1 MKQFIYVIA
10 LFLGV
15 YMVNAQQTITGKV
28 QDQDGI
34 DLPGASIVV
43 DGTNNATT
51 SDFDGNFTISAN
63 NGDKLII
70 SFVGYEAAEIV
81 LMETT
86 TAILSR
92 TEWKRYCYH
101 GVYDSRQ
108 VVQYNYK
115 NQLVAKHLEHF

>member
-51 SDFDGNFTISAN
+51 SD
-63 NGDKLII
+63 
-70 SFVGYEAAEIV
+70 
-81 LMETT
+81 LMET
-86 TAILSR
+86 
-92 TEWKRYCYH
+92 
-101 GVYDSRQ
+101 
-108 VVQYNYK
+108 YNFCK
-115 NQLVAKHLEHF
+115 

>member
-43 DGTNNATT
+43 DGT
-51 SDFDGNFTISAN
+51 
-63 NGDKLII
+63 KQ
-70 SFVGYEAAEIV
+70 
-81 LMETT
+81 
-86 TAILSR
+86 
-92 TEWKRYCYH
+92 C
-101 GVYDSRQ
+101 
-108 VVQYNYK
+108 NYI
-115 NQLVAKHLEHF
+115 

>member
-70 SFVGYEAAEIV
+70 SFVGYEAAE
-81 LMETT
+81 
-86 TAILSR
+86 
-92 TEWKRYCYH
+92 
-101 GVYDSRQ
+101 
-108 VVQYNYK
+108 VVVDGNDVMQ
-115 NQLVAKHLEHF
+115 F

>member
-28 QDQDGI
+28 QDQDGL

-51 SDFDGNFTISAN
+51 SDFDGKYSLQLSEGTYHGILAN
-63 NGDKLII
+63 KLLNKEMVALRLSSFSSKSEI
-70 SFVGYEAAEIV
+70 SFGSN
-81 LMETT
+81 
-86 TAILSR
+86 LSA
-92 TEWKRYCYH
+92 CC
-101 GVYDSRQ
+101 
-108 VVQYNYK
+108 
-115 NQLVAKHLEHF
+115 LI

>member
-51 SDFDGNFTISAN
+51 SDFDGNLQFLQIMAINSSLVLL
-63 NGDKLII
+63 DMKL
-70 SFVGYEAAEIV
+70 
-81 LMETT
+81 LR
-86 TAILSR
+86 L
-92 TEWKRYCYH
+92 
-101 GVYDSRQ
+101 
-108 VVQYNYK
+108 
-115 NQLVAKHLEHF
+115 